1 MLTFEYRALTAEG
14 AFERGS
20 LSALD
25 RAAAVRT
32 LAGRGIFPTHLVEK
46 SPRVGATSLSSVW
59 RARRASV
66 REVATFT
73 RNLGTLVSSGVPLLR
88 ALAVARQH
96 NEGTA
101 LGKVV
106 DSVIHQVRAGD
117 SLSGAL
123 AGHERLF
130 NRLYVG
136 IVRAGE
142 TAGVLGETLKQLA
155 SFLEREARLKSDVVT
170 AMLYPVFVL
179 TLAVVFIGIIM
190 GVILPRILEEVSTL
204 TTVLPW
210 PTEVLMGCTKL
221 IGRTWPVLLVVAVAL
236 VLLIRRGATTQ
247 RGRRR
252 LDSLK
257 LALPVVGPALR
268 RVAIGRFARTLGV
281 LARSGVPILE
291 ALAIAGDTAGN
302 ERISQAVRDAAASV
316 KGGGSLADQLEK
328 TSEFPALL
336 VNMIALGE
344 ETGSLDVV
352 LLEAAEAY
360 DQEVSTSI
368 ARLNALLPPVLILI
382 VGAIIGFVVAAVILP
397 IVQMQTGIS
406 LH

>member
-1 MLTFEYRALTAEG
+1 MLTFEYKALTAEG
-14 AFERGS
+14 AFERGT
-20 LSALD
+20 LAALD
-25 RAAAVRT
+25 RAGAVRA
-32 LAGRGIFPTHLVEK
+32 LAHKGIFPTHLVEA
-46 SPRVGATSLSSVW
+46 SPGAGTAFFGVAWRV
-59 RARRASV
+59 RRASV
-66 REVATFT
+66 KEVASFT

-96 NEGTA
+96 DEGTA
-101 LGKVV
+101 LGDVIA
-106 DSVIHQVRAGD
+106 SVIDEVRAGD

-130 NRLYVG
+130 NRLYVSV
-136 IVRAGE
+136 VRAGE

-155 SFLEREARLKSDVVT
+155 SFLEREARLRSDVVT

-179 TLAVVFIGIIM
+179 SLAVVFIGIIM
-190 GVILPRILEEVSTL
+190 GAILPRILAEVSSL

-210 PTEVLMGCTKL
+210 PTEVLMACTS
-221 IGRTWPVLLVVAVAL
+221 IVGRYWPVLLIAVAAL
-236 VLLIRRGATTQ
+236 VIFVRRVGRTQ

-252 LDSLK
+252 MDSLK

-281 LARSGVPILE
+281 LARNGVPILE

-302 ERISQAVRDAAASV
+302 EHISHAVRNAAASV
-316 KGGGSLADQLEK
+316 KGGESLADQLEK
-328 TSEFPALL
+328 TAEFPALL

-344 ETGSLDVV
+344 ETGRLDVV

-360 DQEVSTSI
+360 DQEVSTAI

-382 VGAIIGFVVAAVILP
+382 VGAIIGFAVAAVILP
-397 IVQMQTGIS
+397 IVQAQAGIS